1 MEITRSSFTVSELR
15 DMWDRQELVV
25 NRNYQR
31 SASVWPESARTY
43 LVDTILNSYVVPKV
57 YLYQVYDKKRKKVI
71 REIVDGQQRITTVL
85 DFIKGEFKLNS
96 RSPEFKGLYFE
107 DLDDDQQQKFLTY
120 NFEVDVIQ
128 SAEASDLLAM
138 FTRMNAYTA
147 PLNPAEKRHAQFEG
161 AFKWFIL
168 EMSAELGPKLVNFGV
183 LTAKQSVR
191 MQDAEFLTELAIVL
205 DRGIENKSEASL
217 LSIYKKYN
225 KDFDQ
230 EEDFTNQI
238 SEFVKVVEQDF
249 LLLKDT
255 LISKS
260 YVIHSLFCAMMQK
273 KYGIP
278 GGDALGIPTVGY
290 FFKNLKKTTQNLRDL
305 AEAHELQDEE
315 GKYGEYV
322 KACMSSTH
330 RVKQRETRTKFL
342 AAALV

>member
-1 MEITRSSFTVSELR
+1 MEITRASFTVSELR
-15 DMWDRQELVV
+15 DMWDRQELIV

-43 LVDTILNSYVVPKV
+43 LVDTILNAYVVPKV
-57 YLYQVYDKKRKKVI
+57 YLYQVYDKKRKKVL

-85 DFIKGEFKLNS
+85 DFIKGEFRLNS
-96 RSPEFKGLYFE
+96 RSPEFKGLYFD
-107 DLDDDQQQKFLTY
+107 DLDDEQQQQFLTY

-128 SAEASDLLAM
+128 SAEQSDLLAM

-168 EMSAELGPKLVNFGV
+168 ELSADLGPKLVNFGV
-183 LTAKQSVR
+183 LTPKQNVR
-191 MQDAEFLTELAIVL
+191 MQDAEFLTELALVL

-217 LSIYKKYN
+217 LSIYKRYN
-225 KDFDQ
+225 KEFDC
-230 EEDFTNQI
+230 ENEFTEKI
-238 SEFVKVVEQDF
+238 VEFMKIVEQDF
-249 LLLKDT
+249 LPLKET

-260 YVIHSLFCAMMQK
+260 YVIHSLFCALMQK

-278 GGDALGIPTVGY
+278 GADHLDVPTVGY
-290 FFKNLKKTTQNLRDL
+290 FFKNLKKTLQNLRAL
-305 AEAHELQDEE
+305 AEAHELQDTE
-315 GKYGEYV
+315 GEYGEYV

-330 RVKQRETRTKFL
+330 RTKQRETRTKYL